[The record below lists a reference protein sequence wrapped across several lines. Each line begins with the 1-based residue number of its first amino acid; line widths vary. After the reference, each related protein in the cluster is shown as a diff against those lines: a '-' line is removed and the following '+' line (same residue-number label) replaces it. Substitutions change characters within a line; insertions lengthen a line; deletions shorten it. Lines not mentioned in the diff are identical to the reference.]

1 MDGMATIVAFLALLA
16 IVIGLA
22 GVRIVKQAHVAMVER
37 LGRFHKLL
45 TPGVHVIIPVLEA
58 VGATID
64 TREAVVEL
72 PPTPVITRDNIT
84 LQIDFVVFDRVV
96 DPIKYRYEIQSPL
109 TGISNLTATTLRN
122 IIGAMDLDQILNSR
136 EKVNAELLEVLDKA
150 TASWGIKIMRI
161 ELKNIMVPPDVQQ
174 AMEQQMRAERDKRAR
189 ILQAEGLREAA
200 VRQAEGEKI
209 AQITRAEGARQAV
222 ILQAEGE
229 ANAVVAVA
237 RAKAEATRLTLTAI
251 AESPVDERVMSVRY
265 VQALEKMAEGESSK
279 LIIPA
284 EAMGFL
290 AAAAGIGEVLGA
302 GAGAGRGGAAAGAR
316 AGEAAKGSAQAAA
329 TATEAGGV

>member
-1 MDGMATIVAFLALLA
+1 MASIVAFLVLLA
-16 IVIGLA
+16 IVVGLA
-22 GVRIVKQAHVAMVER
+22 GIRIVKQAHVAIVER

-45 TPGVHVIIPVLEA
+45 TPGVHVIIPVLDSVA
-58 VGATID
+58 ATID
-64 TREAVVEL
+64 TREAVLEL
-72 PPTPVITRDNIT
+72 PPTPAITKDNIT
-84 LQIDFVVFDRVV
+84 LQIDFVVFYRVV
-96 DPIKYRYEIQSPL
+96 DAVRYRYEIQSPL
-109 TGISNLTATTLRN
+109 MGISNLTATTLRN

-150 TASWGIKIMRI
+150 TASWGIKVMRI
-161 ELKNIMVPPDVQQ
+161 ELKNIIVPSDVQQ

-200 VRQAEGEKI
+200 IRQAEGEKI
-209 AQITRAEGARQAV
+209 AQITKAEGARQSV

-229 ANAVVAVA
+229 ANAILAVA
-237 RAKAEATRLTLTAI
+237 RAKAEATRITLTAI

-284 EAMGFL
+284 EATGFL
-290 AAAAGIGEVLGA
+290 AAAAGIGEVLGGGVGGGKTGAA
-302 GAGAGRGGAAAGAR
+302 GAGPA
-316 AGEAAKGSAQAAA
+316 EATKASSQAAA
-329 TATEAGGV
+329 AEAGGS